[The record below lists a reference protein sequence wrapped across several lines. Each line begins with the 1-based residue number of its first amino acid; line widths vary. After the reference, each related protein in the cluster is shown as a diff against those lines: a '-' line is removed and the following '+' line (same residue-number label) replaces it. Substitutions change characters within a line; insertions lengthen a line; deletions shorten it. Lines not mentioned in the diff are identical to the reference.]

1 MEVLPR
7 LEAADPEDEAEPE
20 LAELDN
26 LSTRS
31 SACDC
36 PAHIHDRDTPLL
48 IDKVSS
54 VTTPGSPF

>member
-1 MEVLPR
+1 MLPR
-7 LEAADPEDEAEPE
+7 LEVAEPEDEAEPE

-54 VTTPGSPF
+54 VATPGSPF

>member
-1 MEVLPR
+1 MLPR
-7 LEAADPEDEAEPE
+7 LEAAEPDDEAEPE

-54 VTTPGSPF
+54 VAAPASPF